1 MNKSPAF
8 SEFRNLMDTWDK
20 QVIHEN
26 TIDNFIDKN
35 GLLLFFTKGKNCF
48 GAPEQSRLIFAK
60 LKSDDEDCEEDG
72 WRDEA
77 SFAALNLQDAL
88 NGEEKQHIFSNKDLN
103 SIKIIDKRA
112 LYEKLK

>member
-1 MNKSPAF
+1 
-8 SEFRNLMDTWDK
+8 MDKWDS
-20 QVIHEN
+20 QILHERE
-26 TIDNFIDKN
+26 IDNFIDEN
-35 GLLLFFTKGKNCF
+35 GLLLFFTKDKSCF

-60 LKSDDEDCEEDG
+60 LKSDDSGCEEEEEG

-88 NGEEKQHIFSNKDLN
+88 NGDKKQHIFSNKDLD
-103 SIKIIDKRA
+103 SIKIIDKSD